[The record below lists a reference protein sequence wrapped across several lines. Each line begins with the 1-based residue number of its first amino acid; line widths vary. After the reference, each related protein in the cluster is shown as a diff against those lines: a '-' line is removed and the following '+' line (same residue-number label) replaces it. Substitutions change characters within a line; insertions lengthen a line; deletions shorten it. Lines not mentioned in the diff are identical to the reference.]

1 MIKLKN
7 TTSILKKIQFNYK
20 SNISYF
26 VLLSLVSAMLE
37 ILGIG
42 VIYPLVKIILANDVS
57 IIIENYKLEKYVP
70 FVSADTKKNELLRL
84 ICFFI
89 FIIFLVKFFL
99 KLLLNYK
106 MGKVYQL
113 IKTYLS
119 SYLTAHYLK
128 LDLKV
133 FMIDDQANKIRNILG
148 ESDSFSKNY
157 INSIC
162 LITEIILTISIL
174 VIIFLINQLVILF
187 ILSLML
193 ILFFGHKFY
202 FKTKVEDITEKR
214 IFLDGQNLKKITE
227 MFNNFKEF
235 KFFLNSER
243 FVDRIT
249 KNFKTLNNQKFKLD
263 FITSSLRPI
272 VELISIGVII
282 SMFLLISFSVKIN
295 SQEFVAQFGVII
307 FSFVRILPSL
317 NRIIQLRQQSFL
329 ISKSVDL
336 IFNEFTTSLNLKRKP
351 KKDFKAT
358 PKGEI
363 NFNKNISVKELSYA
377 YDNKKII
384 NFSDKLTIYNKA
396 INVITGRS
404 GLGKTTLLDILS
416 GLREPQGKIFI
427 DDAEVEVFENDY
439 WFSKIV
445 YFSQNSFIFD
455 DSLKENVILN
465 SEFDE
470 KKYNDLISIF
480 QLQDLTDRKTLGEL
494 SKNISGGQKQRVALA
509 RALYSDK
516 NIIILDEPT
525 NMLDKVNKEQ
535 FFEYLKSSKFHK
547 TYIIV
552 THDHELINSADN
564 IINIT

>member
-7 TTSILKKIQFNYK
+7 TISILKKIQFNYK

-57 IIIENYKLEKYVP
+57 IIIENYELEKYVP
-70 FVSADTKKNELLRL
+70 FISADTQKNELLRL
-84 ICFFI
+84 FCFFI
-89 FIIFLVKFFL
+89 FIIFFVKFFL

-119 SYLTAHYLK
+119 SYLTTHYLK
-128 LDLKV
+128 LDLKI

-148 ESDSFSKNY
+148 ESDSFAKNY

-174 VIIFLINQLVILF
+174 VIIFLINQLVILL
-187 ILSLML
+187 ILSVIL

-263 FITSSLRPI
+263 FLSSSLRPI

-336 IFNEFTTSLNLKRKP
+336 ILNEFATSLNLKRKL
-351 KKDFKAT
+351 KKDFTAT

-363 NFNKNISVKELSYA
+363 NFSKNISVKELSYV

-404 GLGKTTLLDILS
+404 GLGKTTLLDIIS

-480 QLQDLTDRKTLGEL
+480 QLEDLTARKTLGEL
-494 SKNISGGQKQRVALA
+494 SKNISGGQKQRVALV

-525 NMLDKVNKEQ
+525 NMLDKGNKEQ
-535 FFEYLKSSKFHK
+535 FVEYLKSSKFNK